1 MDIRNYYNI
10 QLIEFVVIFKLFF
23 NGIIMIRKLILR
35 NILLYL
41 KNVSFFIRMDRLFF
55 RKEKFITLR

>member
-23 NGIIMIRKLILR
+23 NGIIMIRKLISSKYFIIFEKCI
-35 NILLYL
+35 ILYQNGSIVL
-41 KNVSFFIRMDRLFF
+41 
-55 RKEKFITLR
+55 